1 MSERIRRP
9 KDAAEWKQLDGELA
23 SEKDE
28 VLAAGRESKAAY
40 DAIAPE
46 LREVLKLRKAER
58 QTQGLSLAE
67 IESRSG
73 LAESKLSH
81 LEDDP
86 ESNATPSTLRRYATA
101 LGKKTLGAFDRS
113 SRDGLIVQRRRQRPR
128 RKFYEEQARRSLQ

>member
-9 KDAAEWKQLDGELA
+9 KDATEWNQLDAELA

-28 VLAAGRESKAAY
+28 VLAVARESKAAY

-46 LREVLKLRKAER
+46 LREVLKLLKAER
-58 QTQGLSLAE
+58 QAQGLSLAE

-86 ESNATPSTLRRYATA
+86 ESNPTLSTLRRYATA
-101 LGKKTLGAFDRS
+101 LGKQLSVRLTDQVAT
-113 SRDGLIVQRRRQRPR
+113 V
-128 RKFYEEQARRSLQ
+128 

>member
-9 KDAAEWKQLDGELA
+9 KNAADWKQLDAELA

-28 VLAAGRESKAAY
+28 VLAAARESKAAY

-46 LREVLKLRKAER
+46 LREVLKLLKAER
-58 QTQGLSLAE
+58 QTHGLSLAE

-73 LAESKLSH
+73 LAKSKLSH

-86 ESNATPSTLRRYATA
+86 ESNPTLSTLRRYATA
-101 LGKKTLGAFDRS
+101 LGKKLSVRLTDQVAT
-113 SRDGLIVQRRRQRPR
+113 
-128 RKFYEEQARRSLQ
+128 A

>member
-9 KDAAEWKQLDGELA
+9 KDAADWKQLDAELA
-23 SEKDE
+23 SEKYE
-28 VLAAGRESKAAY
+28 VLAAARESKAAY

-46 LREVLKLRKAER
+46 LREVLKLLKAER

-73 LAESKLSH
+73 LAKSKLSH

-86 ESNATPSTLRRYATA
+86 ESNPTLSTLRRYATA
-101 LGKKTLGAFDRS
+101 LGKKLSVRLTDQVAT
-113 SRDGLIVQRRRQRPR
+113 
-128 RKFYEEQARRSLQ
+128 A